1 MSTPVVT
8 GAIAL
13 MLQVNPWLTTAD
25 VRGVLNRSSLKDEI
39 VAAGNSQQWGSGK
52 LDIWAALNDA
62 IDNTMISGDVN
73 HDGEVNIAD
82 VMSIISIIIGDPSS
96 ISVSR
101 LVRADV
107 DRNNEINIADVNRV
121 IYMILN

>member
-1 MSTPVVT
+1 
-8 GAIAL
+8 
-13 MLQVNPWLTTAD
+13 
-25 VRGVLNRSSLKDEI
+25 
-39 VAAGNSQQWGSGK
+39 
-52 LDIWAALNDA
+52 LNDA
-62 IDNTMISGDVN
+62 IDKTMISGDVN